1 MKKKP
6 PTSIIPGNE
15 SRRRREI
22 VSEQRDAEIAPHEA
36 LLVTISDRASTV
48 AGDVQRVPGLGVAP
62 ADAALALLGLF
73 FLRVVGHGVSRD
85 AHGFEVDSVR
95 PVLSSCGQ
103 SLAFQLLV

>member
-1 MKKKP
+1 MIEP
-6 PTSIIPGNE
+6 AH
-15 SRRRREI
+15 
-22 VSEQRDAEIAPHEA
+22 QA
-36 LLVTISDRASTV
+36 LLVTVSDRASTV
-48 AGDVQRVPGLGVAP
+48 AGHVQWVARFGVAP

-85 AHGFEVDSVR
+85 AHGFEVDGVR